1 MEGLVLLWMCCCVIS
16 ENVCV
21 GIVLNMHRREKGR
34 NACNEQEE
42 KEGKKR
48 GSVCV
53 VGVKRTVLVFGRYK
67 RVKGRGK
74 L

>member
-1 MEGLVLLWMCCCVIS
+1 M
-16 ENVCV
+16 N
-21 GIVLNMHRREKGR
+21 RKKK
-34 NACNEQEE
+34 
-42 KEGKKR
+42 KEKKR

>member
-42 KEGKKR
+42 KEGKKE
-48 GSVCV
+48 GKCVC
-53 VGVKRTVLVFGRYK
+53 GGR
-67 RVKGRGK
+67 
-74 L
+74 